1 MNKAIFVGDLVEDN
15 GLTVEQNNLQL
26 KHKIPLGALVEISY
40 DSNYDEPDDDTNGLR
55 LFVVDHS
62 RDCDGTPLYGLS
74 FSRDAKKRLDEIV
87 DDIEKAWTNEDRQFL
102 TFIKWGRQGA
112 ILHGYSEDILKEIV

>member
-1 MNKAIFVGDLVEDN
+1 MTKAMFVGDLVEDN
-15 GLTVEQNNLQL
+15 GLTVKQNNLQL

-40 DSNYDEPDDDTNGLR
+40 DSKYDEPDDDTNGLR

-74 FSRDAKKRLDEIV
+74 FSRSAKTELDRIIN
-87 DDIEKAWTNEDRQFL
+87 DIEKAWEKEDRQFL
-102 TFIKWGRQGA
+102 TLMKWGRHGA